1 MLPIIGTVHLYIH
14 SFILE
19 MFVSTSCI
27 IGVGARRRRHKG
39 EGVILVLIKS
49 QPSWKTVMQTKEK
62 RVVIHKT
69 PSEYT
74 RNL

>member
-1 MLPIIGTVHLYIH
+1 M
-14 SFILE
+14 
-19 MFVSTSCI
+19 STSCI